1 MATRKKAPAKGAR
14 RPVKT
19 PATRSGSQQRRAEQT
34 VITSPPGYTVD
45 LDARAAA
52 VGMTRSAYVRA
63 AVEAYGGPEGGTI
76 TVAVDAA
83 MLAALREGC
92 SPGVLPAAKAYFVLK
107 EALGLWGSPVGEKAA
122 AGVADEGA
130 NCRHCG
136 HYETSR
142 VRAEAHYA
150 HCPSC
155 NLHTRWVAAS
165 SKAAE

>member
-63 AVEAYGGPEGGTI
+63 AVEAYGGPASSTI
-76 TVAVDAA
+76 TVTVDAA
-83 MLAALREGC
+83 TLEALSDCDGVP
-92 SPGVLPAAKAYFVLK
+92 PGVRARFLLR
-107 EALGLWGSPVGEKAA
+107 EALGLWGAPVGEKAA
-122 AGVADEGA
+122 E
-130 NCRHCG
+130 
-136 HYETSR
+136 
-142 VRAEAHYA
+142 
-150 HCPSC
+150 
-155 NLHTRWVAAS
+155 
-165 SKAAE
+165 